1 MLGGSMAAPYLI
13 KYEENKMTRE
23 DMLFLQM
30 LHEPSLRVT
39 LLGRLEKLGLLS
51 SFLEVWNETMPESVC
66 HNQTQ

>member
-13 KYEENKMTRE
+13 KCEENKMTRE

-30 LHEPSLRVT
+30 LHEPSLRAT

-51 SFLEVWNETMPESVC
+51 SFLEVWNETMPESVY
-66 HNQTQ
+66 HNQIQ